1 MLKIS
6 GYGGKT
12 GAPSY
17 NTHTSACP
25 TADEAG
31 CRETCYVN
39 GTYML
44 YKQTVSADLLNLEMT
59 LDLLAAGKEVFK
71 KALAISIRK
80 IVANAQS
87 FRIHERGDFLSPEHF
102 QAWME
107 VAKLFPRTHFWAYTK
122 SYHAIGNTE
131 IPANV
136 TILISLSVNDKERYH
151 QAAWDFANERGL
163 SIAYASALKKTAM
176 EFSKEAGLPILS
188 CPEQLV
194 NDKNFTCQD
203 CRLCWEYPKRFIVF
217 FKAHGK
223 DRAKFKDW
231 QFAKKG

>member
-1 MLKIS
+1 MIKIS
-6 GYGGKT
+6 KYGSKT

-17 NTHTSACP
+17 NTHTVACP
-25 TADEAG
+25 TADAAG

-39 GTYML
+39 GTYARFP
-44 YKQTVSADLLNLEMT
+44 QTAEADLINLET
-59 LDLLAAGKEVFK
+59 TIDLLAAGGNVFE
-71 KALAISIRK
+71 KALDISIRK
-80 IVANAQS
+80 MAANAQS
-87 FRIHERGDFLSPEHF
+87 FRIHERGDFISPAHF
-102 QAWME
+102 QAWMN
-107 VAKLFPRTHFWAYTK
+107 VARKYPRTHFWAYTK

-131 IPANV
+131 IPGNV

-151 QAAWDFANERGL
+151 QAAWNFAEDRGL
-163 SIAYASALKKTAM
+163 SIAYSSALKKTAKD
-176 EFSKEAGLPILS
+176 FAKDACLPMLS

-194 NDKNFTCQD
+194 NDSAFTCQD